1 VTVSSQLLIDAR
13 ETIDALE
20 LEVAIKDS
28 MLAAQRDYYVDLL
41 GLAEQRIAILEDT
54 VEDALGSPTKDFLD
68 RMLWGL
74 AGYGLGRIS
83 EE

>member
-1 VTVSSQLLIDAR
+1 
-13 ETIDALE
+13 
-20 LEVAIKDS
+20 

>member
-1 VTVSSQLLIDAR
+1 MTVSSQLLIDAR